1 MADDQERTEKAT
13 PRRRQK
19 AREEG
24 QIPRS
29 RELSGMLAFGGAVLS
44 FVLLGH
50 YSMKIIMET
59 FSRGLEFSTQT
70 DPLHRFNVLLTNG
83 MLSILPVLLLT
94 LIMGVAGALIQG
106 GFVYKPFKMDVTNIN
121 PMAGIKKIFSPNA
134 LMEFIKG
141 LVKFSAGAIILY
153 LIIKKVFPVVINM
166 FFLDL
171 NQMTLTMKDMLLYT
185 LKVSFIA
192 FFVIS
197 FLDYVNEKWQFERSI
212 RMSKEEIKEEVKE
225 TEGDPQIKARI
236 RSIQREMARKRMM
249 QEVPRATVVITNPT
263 HIAVALKYE
272 RGSKGAPTVVAKGA
286 GFVAQ
291 KIKEIAQL
299 HDVPIVEEP
308 PLARALY
315 KLELGSEIPESLY
328 RAVAKI
334 LAYIYKLRGVSL

>member
-1 MADDQERTEKAT
+1 MAEDQERTEKAT

-29 RELSGMLAFGGAVLS
+29 REFSGMLAFGGAVLS
-44 FVLLGH
+44 FMLLGH
-50 YSMKIIMET
+50 YSMRIIMET
-59 FSRGLEFSTQT
+59 FYQGLQFSAHT
-70 DPLHRFNVLLTNG
+70 DPVHRFNALLTKG
-83 MLSILPVLLLT
+83 MLSVVPVLLFT
-94 LIMGVAGALIQG
+94 LVLGVAGGLIQG
-106 GFVYKPFKMDVTNIN
+106 GFVYKPFKLSVENIN
-121 PMAGIKKIFSPNA
+121 PMAGLKKLFSPNA
-134 LMEFIKG
+134 LMEFVKG
-141 LVKFSAGAIILY
+141 LVKFSAGGLILY
-153 LIIKKVFPVVINM
+153 LIIKKVLPVVINM

-171 NQMTLTMKDMLLYT
+171 NQMALTMKDMLIYT
-185 LKVSFIA
+185 LKVSFVA

-212 RMSKEEIKEEVKE
+212 RMSKEEIKEEFKE

-249 QEVPRATVVITNPT
+249 QEVPKATVVITNPT

-272 RGSKGAPTVVAKGA
+272 RGSTGAPTVVAKGA

-334 LAYIYKLRGVSL
+334 LAYIYKLRGVGL